1 MFQRQQ
7 GRLISIKSAMEYMYL
22 FLDFIPRAA
31 DAAGVVSHADYL
43 KGSARGA
50 LEKAMEKGFPNT
62 SKTVDAIPGHVL
74 RHGVQKISKS
84 CQEDICQRKGGNQK
98 VFMTNR

>member
-43 KGSARGA
+43 KGSVRGA

-74 RHGVQKISKS
+74 RHGVQKY
-84 CQEDICQRKGGNQK
+84 RKAARRIYVK
-98 VFMTNR
+98 EKEAIKRYS